1 MAKFMTLSS
10 LASASTFLSNATETM
25 ITKFLCGF
33 LLSAYVGYALEIP
46 AGGEAWNHDT
56 TIQRYVNADFGKSG
70 KLTEEGIFVD
80 VTVANP
86 AKPFNAQFSQ
96 SGGEVKKGE
105 IIFAVIK
112 ARAITDDASAG
123 AMVAKLQ
130 LKKAPYTS
138 LGSDTRIEIS
148 STWQDYPL
156 SFTANAD
163 AADGEA
169 AFACLTGQKKQ
180 RIEIAS
186 IKLFRYPAA
195 TDVTNFPRIR
205 RSYPGREVD
214 APWRQEALARIEKI
228 RKADLS
234 VTLHDTAGK
243 PLANEKVTLSLSR
256 NEFGFGSAVPVKWF
270 VDPSTDG
277 QKMREIVDRYFSIV
291 VFENDL
297 KDFNWAQDKPANQ
310 QAKRNADMTTAFDWL
325 EQRKIRLR
333 GHYLMQVAT
342 PPNLAK
348 ITDNEQIREH
358 FMTSAKQRIAFA
370 DEHVCEW
377 DVINHP
383 IAWEGADLLN
393 KRQGLESL
401 DRDIFRL
408 ARGISKKPFFVNE
421 DQVFRPGPQ
430 HDETYRYIKQLND
443 AGLTVAGLGN
453 QAHFHESY
461 LPSMEHVLQVTHK
474 YAEIV
479 PRQAIT
485 EFDIVTDHD
494 EELAAD
500 FTRDLLIACFSD
512 PAYDSFLYWGFWEGS
527 HWRPETAS
535 WNKDWSIRQRGKII
549 EEWIGKKW
557 RTEVTVTT
565 DANGV
570 ARWRGFTGWY
580 LCDGKLFEASKS
592 KPNAT
597 LIR

>member
-1 MAKFMTLSS
+1 MTLSS
-10 LASASTFLSNATETM
+10 LALSWEFLLAVAAPM
-25 ITKFLCGF
+25 MKKLLCGF
-33 LLSAYVGYALEIP
+33 VLSAYVSHALEIP
-46 AGGEAWNHDT
+46 AGGETWIQNPT
-56 TIQRYVNADFGKSG
+56 TMVNVNADSG
-70 KLTEEGIFVD
+70 TWGRYAEGGIFLN

-86 AKPFNAQFSQ
+86 AKPYIAQFVQ
-96 SGGEVKKGE
+96 FSGTVKKGE

-112 ARAITDDASAG
+112 ARAITDDASTG
-123 AMVAKLQ
+123 IMIAKLQ

-138 LGSDTRIEIS
+138 LGSDTSVEVLP
-148 STWQDYPL
+148 TWQEYPL
-156 SFTANAD
+156 TFVANAD
-163 AADGEA
+163 VAEGEA
-169 AFACLTGQKKQ
+169 AFVGLTGQKKQ

-186 IKLFRYPAA
+186 INLMRYPAD
-195 TDVTNFPRIR
+195 TNISNFPRIH
-205 RSYPGREVD
+205 RSYVGREAD
-214 APWRQEALARIEKI
+214 APWRKEALARIEKI
-228 RKADLS
+228 RKADLNL
-234 VTLHDTAGK
+234 TLVNAEGK
-243 PLANEKVTLSLSR
+243 PLANEQITLSLTR

-270 VDPSTDG
+270 VDPSSDG
-277 QKMREIVDRYFSIV
+277 KKMREIIDRYFSII

-297 KDFNWAQDKPANQ
+297 KDFNWAQDMSADR
-310 QAKRNADMTTAFDWL
+310 QAKRNADMNSAFAWL

-348 ITDNEQIREH
+348 ITDNQKICEH

-408 ARGISKKPFFVNE
+408 ARSITKKPFFVNE

>member
-1 MAKFMTLSS
+1 MTLSGLVS
-10 LASASTFLSNATETM
+10 C
-25 ITKFLCGF
+25 CGF
-33 LLSAYVGYALEIP
+33 LFYAAATMRIKLLCSILLSAYTCNAVEIP
-46 AGGEAWNHDT
+46 AGGELWNHESS
-56 TIQRYVNADFGKSG
+56 IQSYVNATSGKSG
-70 KLTEEGIFVD
+70 SLTEGGIFVN
-80 VTVANP
+80 VTAADP
-86 AKPFNAQFSQ
+86 AKPFNAQLSQ
-96 SGGEVKKGE
+96 SGGELKKGE

-112 ARAITDDASAG
+112 ARAVTDDASPG
-123 AMVAKLQ
+123 LMVTKLQ
-130 LKKAPYTS
+130 LKNAPYTS

-148 STWQDYPL
+148 ATWQDYPL
-156 SFTANAD
+156 TFTASDD
-163 AADGEA
+163 AATGSA
-169 AFACLTGQKKQ
+169 AFVCLAGLKQQ

-186 IKLFRYPAA
+186 IKLYRFPVS

-205 RSYPGREVD
+205 RSYPGREAD
-214 APWRQEALARIEKI
+214 APWRKEALARIEKI

-234 VTLHDTAGK
+234 VTLHDAAGK
-243 PLANEKVTLSLSR
+243 PLANQQVTLSLSR

-270 VDPSTDG
+270 VDQSVDG

-297 KDFNWAQDKPANQ
+297 KDFNWTQEMSADQ
-310 QAKRNADMTTAFDWL
+310 QAKRNAEMTSAFDWL

-342 PPNLAK
+342 PPNLTK
-348 ITDNEQIREH
+348 ITDEEKIREH
-358 FMTSAKQRIAFA
+358 FMASAKQRIGFA
-370 DEHVCEW
+370 DAHVCEW

-383 IAWEGADLLN
+383 IAWEGADLLSRR
-393 KRQGLESL
+393 KGLESL
-401 DRDIFRL
+401 DRDVFRL
-408 ARGISKKPFFVNE
+408 ARGMSNKPFYVNE
-421 DQVFRPGPQ
+421 DQLFRPGPQ
-430 HDETYRYIKQLND
+430 HDETYRYVKGLND
-443 AGLTVAGLGN
+443 AGLTVAGVGN

-461 LPSMEHVLQVTHK
+461 LPSMAHVWQVSRK

-479 PRQAIT
+479 PHQAIT
-485 EFDIVTDHD
+485 EFDVVTEHD
-494 EELAAD
+494 EQLAAD
-500 FTRDLLIACFSD
+500 FTRDMLIACFSD

-535 WNKDWSIRQRGKII
+535 WNKDWSIRQRGEII

-557 RTEVTVTT
+557 RTVVTVTT

-592 KPNAT
+592 MPNAI